1 MNKNFKKILAIALTL
16 TILLVSVVTLS
27 GCNIFRKNNI
37 NDFANELFPSLFS
50 NDAMSANF
58 FFEDAD
64 TALGLTPKAALPR
77 PSSKEDYDAAY
88 SSYKMQAALMAYT
101 YRYSKMNDSDKD
113 LFTFLQYFF
122 IQESKLAGSYYMQD
136 SYIGGYSGMQASLPV
151 YLTEYKLRDEQDV
164 KDYIFLM
171 NDTASAFPEYVNY
184 EIECIKNGFSKHRIN
199 LFYAVEQTGNF
210 TGAHILNTRE
220 EIIASGVSEDNISIY
235 DYMNC
240 ADTNPDEYATDDN
253 VKKNFVYKNMI
264 QKIDGCSFLSDDQK
278 TAYKKQAT
286 EGIRTMIK
294 AYVRLGNDLKHI
306 FSDPALGTLIERV
319 SGGYASYGET
329 GKNYYAA
336 LFQSSTGTRDTIASA
351 AQRLMTEFN
360 KTTAEIEEIRA
371 KLVALGIKEE
381 DIDKEVVNAF
391 NNDDWSEPALYNT
404 IDTLKGLL
412 SPTFPAFSTTAGDV
426 TLKFVD
432 KSMKDNFAPA
442 AYFVSP
448 LDNKSSDET
457 IIINNWDSTGY
468 LSYDLLSHEGI
479 PGHLY
484 QYNYLKNSNQ
494 HNVVKVLCPTA
505 YKEGWATYAEHYA
518 ANLYG
523 TTDSKD
529 NLIMRYRVKKVLSQ
543 GYLRVLV
550 DMKVNYDGVSPTEIE
565 DWLKNTIKIEESYPY
580 FLKSFKQKDDKPTE
594 LEYKEST
601 LTNFAENLYFDAIMQ
616 PANAATYYYGYI
628 QVTDV
633 VNGLTNKG
641 YSLYDAHKAFL
652 DAPYTFTQ
660 IKEKYSL

>member
-1 MNKNFKKILAIALTL
+1 MNKNFKKVLAVALTL
-16 TILLVSVVTLS
+16 TILLVSVVTLP

-101 YRYSKMNDSDKD
+101 YRYSKMNDADKD

-240 ADTNPDEYATDDN
+240 ADTNPDKYATDEN

-278 TAYKKQAT
+278 TAYKTQAT

-294 AYVRLGNDLKHI
+294 AYVRLGNELKHI
-306 FSDPALGTLIERV
+306 FSDPALNTLIERV

-360 KTTAEIEEIRA
+360 KTTAEIEEIRT

-633 VNGLTNKG
+633 INGLTNKG

-660 IKEKYSL
+660 IKEKYGL

>member
-1 MNKNFKKILAIALTL
+1 MNKNFKKILAVALTL

-240 ADTNPDEYATDDN
+240 ADTNPDEYATDEN
-253 VKKNFVYKNMI
+253 VQKNFVYKNMI

-278 TAYKKQAT
+278 TAYKKHAT

-294 AYVRLGNDLKHI
+294 AYVRLGNELKHF
-306 FSDPALGTLIERV
+306 FSDPTLGTLIQSV

-360 KTTAEIEEIRA
+360 KTTAEIEEIRT

>member
-1 MNKNFKKILAIALTL
+1 MNKKFKKVLAVALTL

-278 TAYKKQAT
+278 TAYKTQAT

-371 KLVALGIKEE
+371 KLVERGIKEE

-391 NNDDWSEPALYNT
+391 NNDDWSENALYNT

-412 SPTFPAFSTTAGDV
+412 SPTFPEFSTTAGNV
-426 TLKFVD
+426 TLKVVD
-432 KSMKDNFAPA
+432 ESMKDNFAPA

-479 PGHLY
+479 PG
-484 QYNYLKNSNQ
+484 
-494 HNVVKVLCPTA
+494 
-505 YKEGWATYAEHYA
+505 
-518 ANLYG
+518 
-523 TTDSKD
+523 
-529 NLIMRYRVKKVLSQ
+529 
-543 GYLRVLV
+543 
-550 DMKVNYDGVSPTEIE
+550 
-565 DWLKNTIKIEESYPY
+565 
-580 FLKSFKQKDDKPTE
+580 
-594 LEYKEST
+594 
-601 LTNFAENLYFDAIMQ
+601 
-616 PANAATYYYGYI
+616 
-628 QVTDV
+628 
-633 VNGLTNKG
+633 
-641 YSLYDAHKAFL
+641 
-652 DAPYTFTQ
+652 
-660 IKEKYSL
+660 

>member
-1 MNKNFKKILAIALTL
+1 MNKKFKKILAVALTL

-101 YRYSKMNDSDKD
+101 YRYSKMNDADKD

-136 SYIGGYSGMQASLPV
+136 NYIGGYSGMQASLPV

-184 EIECIKNGFSKHRIN
+184 ESECIKNGFSKHPIN

-220 EIIASGVSEDNISIY
+220 EIIASGVSEDDISIY

-240 ADTNPDEYATDDN
+240 ADTDPDEYATDEN

-294 AYVRLGNDLKHI
+294 AYVRLGNELKHI
-306 FSDPALGTLIERV
+306 FSDPALGTLIKSV

-371 KLVALGIKEE
+371 KLVERGIKEE

-391 NNDDWSEPALYNT
+391 NNDDWSKNALYNT
-404 IDTLKGLL
+404 INTLKGLL
-412 SPTFPAFSTTAGDV
+412 SPTFPAFSTTAGNV
-426 TLKFVD
+426 TLKVVD
-432 KSMKDNFAPA
+432 ESMKDNFAPA

-494 HNVVKVLCPTA
+494 HNIVKVLCPTA

-523 TTDSKD
+523 TTDSKE
-529 NLIMRYRVKKVLSQ
+529 NLIMRYRVKKVLAQ

-633 VNGLTNKG
+633 INGLTKKG

>member
-1 MNKNFKKILAIALTL
+1 MNKKFKKILAVALTL

-101 YRYSKMNDSDKD
+101 YRYSKMNDADKD

-240 ADTNPDEYATDDN
+240 ADTNPDEYATDEN
-253 VKKNFVYKNMI
+253 VQKNFVYKNMI

-306 FSDPALGTLIERV
+306 FSDPALNTLIQRV

-371 KLVALGIKEE
+371 KLVALGIKEK

-391 NNDDWSEPALYNT
+391 NNDDWSENALYNT

-412 SPTFPAFSTTAGDV
+412 SPTFPAFSTTAGNV
-426 TLKFVD
+426 TLKVVD
-432 KSMKDNFAPA
+432 ESMKDNFAPA

-494 HNVVKVLCPTA
+494 HNIVKVLCPTA

-523 TTDSKD
+523 TTDSKE
-529 NLIMRYRVKKVLSQ
+529 NLIMRYRVKKVLAQ

-633 VNGLTNKG
+633 INGLTKKG

-660 IKEKYSL
+660 IKEKYGL

>member
-1 MNKNFKKILAIALTL
+1 MNKKFKKILAVALTL

-27 GCNIFRKNNI
+27 GCNFFRKNNI

-77 PSSKEDYDAAY
+77 PSSKEDYDTAY
-88 SSYKMQAALMAYT
+88 SSYKMQAAIMAYT
-101 YRYSKMNDSDKD
+101 YRYSKMNDADKD

-184 EIECIKNGFSKHRIN
+184 EIDCIKNGFSKHRIN

-240 ADTNPDEYATDDN
+240 EDVNPDEYATDDN

-306 FSDPALGTLIERV
+306 FSDPALGTLIQRV

-371 KLVALGIKEE
+371 NLVKLGIKEE

-391 NNDDWSEPALYNT
+391 NNDDWSENALYNT

-412 SPTFPAFSTTAGDV
+412 SPTFPAFSTTAGNV
-426 TLKFVD
+426 TLKVVD
-432 KSMKDNFAPA
+432 ESMKDNFAPA

-523 TTDSKD
+523 TTNSKE
-529 NLIMRYRVKKVLSQ
+529 NLIMRYRVKKVLAQ

-633 VNGLTNKG
+633 INGLTKKG

>member
-1 MNKNFKKILAIALTL
+1 MNKKFKKILAVALTL

-371 KLVALGIKEE
+371 KLVKLGIKEE

-391 NNDDWSEPALYNT
+391 NNDDWSENALYNT

-412 SPTFPAFSTTAGDV
+412 SPTFPAFSTTAGNV
-426 TLKFVD
+426 TLKVVYE
-432 KSMKDNFAPA
+432 SMKDNFAPA

-494 HNVVKVLCPTA
+494 HNIVKVLCPTA

-523 TTDSKD
+523 ETDSKE
-529 NLIMRYRVKKVLSQ
+529 NLIMRYRVKKVLAQ

-550 DMKVNYDGVSPTEIE
+550 DMKVNYDGVSANAIE
-565 DWLKNTIKIEESYPY
+565 TWLTDTVKLNEHAY
-580 FLKSFKQKDDKPTE
+580 FLNSSAQDPSDSKK
-594 LEYKEST
+594 LVYKEST
-601 LTNFAENLYFDAIMQ
+601 ISDFATNLYIDAIMQ

-633 VNGLTNKG
+633 INGLTKKG

>member
-1 MNKNFKKILAIALTL
+1 
-16 TILLVSVVTLS
+16 
-27 GCNIFRKNNI
+27 
-37 NDFANELFPSLFS
+37 
-50 NDAMSANF
+50 
-58 FFEDAD
+58 
-64 TALGLTPKAALPR
+64 
-77 PSSKEDYDAAY
+77 
-88 SSYKMQAALMAYT
+88 
-101 YRYSKMNDSDKD
+101 
-113 LFTFLQYFF
+113 
-122 IQESKLAGSYYMQD
+122 
-136 SYIGGYSGMQASLPV
+136 MQASLPV

-240 ADTNPDEYATDDN
+240 ADTNPDEYATDEN
-253 VKKNFVYKNMI
+253 VQKNFVYKNMI
-264 QKIDGCSFLSDDQK
+264 QKIDDCSFLSDDQK

-306 FSDPALGTLIERV
+306 FSDPTLGTLIQSV
-319 SGGYASYGET
+319 SGGYASYGEM

-371 KLVALGIKEE
+371 NLVKRGIKEE

-391 NNDDWSEPALYNT
+391 NNDDWSENALYNT

-412 SPTFPAFSTTAGDV
+412 SPTFPAFSTTAGNV
-426 TLKFVD
+426 TLKVVD
-432 KSMKDNFAPA
+432 ESMKDNFAPA

-494 HNVVKVLCPTA
+494 HNIVKVLCPTA

-523 TTDSKD
+523 ETDSKD
-529 NLIMRYRVKKVLSQ
+529 NLIMRYRVKKVLAQ

-550 DMKVNYDGVSPTEIE
+550 DMKVNYDGVSAKDVET
-565 DWLKNTIKIEESYPY
+565 WLTDTVKLNEHAY
-580 FLKSFKQKDDKPTE
+580 FLNSSAQDPTNSKK
-594 LEYKEST
+594 LVYKEST
-601 LTNFAENLYFDAIMQ
+601 ISDFATNLYFDAIMQ

-633 VNGLTNKG
+633 INGLTNKG

-660 IKEKYSL
+660 IKEKYGL

>member
-1 MNKNFKKILAIALTL
+1 MNKKFKKTLAVALTL

-27 GCNIFRKNNI
+27 GCNFFRKNNI

-101 YRYSKMNDSDKD
+101 YRYSKMNDADKD

-184 EIECIKNGFSKHRIN
+184 EIECIKNGFSKHPIN

-240 ADTNPDEYATDDN
+240 ADTNPDEYATDEN

-306 FSDPALGTLIERV
+306 FSDPALNTLIQRV

-360 KTTAEIEEIRA
+360 KTTAEIEELRA

-381 DIDKEVVNAF
+381 DIDKEVV
-391 NNDDWSEPALYNT
+391 DE
-404 IDTLKGLL
+404 
-412 SPTFPAFSTTAGDV
+412 
-426 TLKFVD
+426 
-432 KSMKDNFAPA
+432 SMKDNFAPA

-494 HNVVKVLCPTA
+494 HNIVKVLCPTA

-529 NLIMRYRVKKVLSQ
+529 NLIMRYRVKKVLAQ

-550 DMKVNYDGVSPTEIE
+550 DMKVNYDGVSAKDIETWLTDTVKLNEHAYFLNSSAQDPTNSKKLVYKE
-565 DWLKNTIKIEESYPY
+565 NTIS
-580 FLKSFKQKDDKPTE
+580 D
-594 LEYKEST
+594 
-601 LTNFAENLYFDAIMQ
+601 FATNLYFDAIMQ

-633 VNGLTNKG
+633 INGLTKKG

-660 IKEKYSL
+660 IKEKYGL

>member
-1 MNKNFKKILAIALTL
+1 MNKNFKKVLAVALTL

-101 YRYSKMNDSDKD
+101 YRYSKMNDADKD

-278 TAYKKQAT
+278 TAYKTQAT

-381 DIDKEVVNAF
+381 DIDKEVV
-391 NNDDWSEPALYNT
+391 DE
-404 IDTLKGLL
+404 
-412 SPTFPAFSTTAGDV
+412 
-426 TLKFVD
+426 
-432 KSMKDNFAPA
+432 SMKDNFAPA

-529 NLIMRYRVKKVLSQ
+529 NLIMRYRVKKVLAQ

-550 DMKVNYDGVSPTEIE
+550 DMKVNYDGVSAKDIE
-565 DWLKNTIKIEESYPY
+565 TWLTDTVKLNEHAY
-580 FLKSFKQKDDKPTE
+580 FLNSSAQDPSDSKK
-594 LEYKEST
+594 LVYKEST
-601 LTNFAENLYFDAIMQ
+601 ISDFATNLYFDAIMQ

-633 VNGLTNKG
+633 INGLTKKG

>member
-1 MNKNFKKILAIALTL
+1 MNKKFKKILAVALTL

-101 YRYSKMNDSDKD
+101 YRYSKMNDADKD

-184 EIECIKNGFSKHRIN
+184 EIECIKNGFSKHRVN

-240 ADTNPDEYATDDN
+240 ADTNPDEYATDEN

-294 AYVRLGNDLKHI
+294 AYVRLGNELKHF
-306 FSDPALGTLIERV
+306 FSNPTLGTLIQSV

-360 KTTAEIEEIRA
+360 KTTAEIEEIRT